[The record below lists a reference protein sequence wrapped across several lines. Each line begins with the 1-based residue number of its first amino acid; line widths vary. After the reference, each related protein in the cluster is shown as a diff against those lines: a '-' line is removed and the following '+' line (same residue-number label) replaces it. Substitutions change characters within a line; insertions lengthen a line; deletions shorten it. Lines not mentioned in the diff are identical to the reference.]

1 MKTSEIIQRIKQ
13 ETRID
18 CSCSGRLINLI
29 KEDYT
34 SLGII
39 YLSFDRML
47 ARYIHSGIERI
58 FTTPEEIVNHIKQ
71 EV

>member
-29 KEDYT
+29 REAAT
-34 SLGII
+34 NIGVI
-39 YLSFDRML
+39 YLTFDRML
-47 ARYIHSGIERI
+47 ARYIHSGSERI